1 MTVPA
6 TMRQTGATPE
16 AEAQVAPFKTGLL
29 KWVGSKQKIAHEIIR
44 HFPPRFGAYHEPFL
58 GAAGVMA
65 TLAPREGYGSDTFA
79 PLIEIWQALQ
89 SDPERLKGWYE
100 SRWTAFRSGDRTE
113 EYERIK
119 AAYNARPNGADFL
132 FLTRS
137 CYGGVV
143 RFRKSDGRMST
154 PVGAHP
160 PMPPKAFAKRVDLW
174 RARLAGCRFER
185 LDYTEAMAR
194 AKAGDLVYCDP
205 PYAHSQSILYGAQG
219 FDLSALMEAIA
230 ACKARGVFV
239 ALSIDGSKKSG
250 LQTCDIPL
258 PQGLFER
265 EIMVTLGRS
274 MLKRFQMGGQT
285 CESEVVRDRLLL
297 TW

>member
-1 MTVPA
+1 MPA
-6 TMRQTGATPE
+6 TMPRHDE
-16 AEAQVAPFKTGLL
+16 AARSDAAVPPFKTQLL
-29 KWVGSKQKIAHEIIR
+29 KWVGSKQKIAHDILR
-44 HFPPRFGAYHEPFL
+44 HFPERFGAYHEPFL

-65 TLAPREGYGSDTFA
+65 VLAPREGYGSDVFA

-89 SDPERLKGWYE
+89 SDPDLLKAWYT
-100 SRWTAFRSGDRTE
+100 SRWEAFTQGDRTE
-113 EYERIK
+113 EYERIR
-119 AAYNARPNGADFL
+119 AAYNASPNGADFL

-143 RFRKSDGRMST
+143 RFRKSNGHMST

-160 PMPPKAFAKRVDLW
+160 PIPPKAFARRVDLW

-185 LDYTEAMAR
+185 LDYAEAMAR
-194 AKAGDLVYCDP
+194 ARPGDMVYCDP

-219 FDLSALMEAIA
+219 FNLAALMDAIA

-258 PQGLFER
+258 PPRLFER
-265 EIMVTLGRS
+265 ENMVTLGRS
-274 MLKRFQMGGQT
+274 MLRRFQMGGQS
-285 CESEVVRDRLLL
+285 CEAEVVRDRLLL
-297 TW
+297 TY